1 MMRMQA
7 VDLTLAVNY
16 VPACGCLLKVVGLMF
31 FLAAIP
37 SGEEV
42 QSGYM
47 LLAAG
52 LYVDRLVVRNLI
64 FDANAVLLAVFF
76 ANVHAVIRANT
87 ATAQP
92 HVMLV
97 WGWHLAWAG
106 VCVLLLADP
115 PQLRHIL
122 EKRDPKLPPVLLM
135 LLTVVVSS
143 HFQCDLEPSPI
154 RACRALAFTLLAFAW
169 IYMVGIHSHQGIEY
183 LKETSCQF
191 VARLAPL
198 LYSPT
203 WLAAV
208 FGPAV
213 VWALAMQHV
222 RRASSSS
229 SSPSGPHQ
237 YQYATLPV
245 SSLESSG
252 SGGQAVMIIAEPPA
266 VACSLEEG
274 LLQSGTT
281 TTTTMIQSNHES
293 ELEVLFRQA
302 KQAKQ
307 QRPVAL
313 S

>member
-1 MMRMQA
+1 MQA

-64 FDANAVLLAVFF
+64 FDANAV
-76 ANVHAVIRANT
+76 
-87 ATAQP
+87 
-92 HVMLV
+92 
-97 WGWHLAWAG
+97 
-106 VCVLLLADP
+106 LLADP

-252 SGGQAVMIIAEPPA
+252 GGGQAVVIIAEPPA
-266 VACSLEEG
+266 VAGSLEEG
-274 LLQSGTT
+274 LLQSSTAN
-281 TTTTMIQSNHES
+281 TTTMIQSNHES

>member
-1 MMRMQA
+1 MQA

-16 VPACGCLLKVVGLMF
+16 VPACACLCKVVALML

-37 SGEEV
+37 VGEEV
-42 QSGYM
+42 QSGYL

-52 LYVDRLVVRNLI
+52 LYIDRLIIRNLI
-64 FDANAVLLAVFF
+64 FDANAILLAVFF

-97 WGWHLAWAG
+97 WVWHMAWAG
-106 VCVLLLADP
+106 ACVLLIADP
-115 PQLRHIL
+115 PQLRHVL

-135 LLTVVVSS
+135 LMTVVVSS

-154 RACRALAFTLLAFAW
+154 RACRALAFTLLSFAW

-191 VARLAPL
+191 VARLAPV

-222 RRASSSS
+222 RRAASP
-229 SSPSGPHQ
+229 SPSGPH
-237 YQYATLPV
+237 YYAALPV
-245 SSLESSG
+245 PSLDSSIGGSSSQIG
-252 SGGQAVMIIAEPPA
+252 QVTELQAVA
-266 VACSLEEG
+266 SGLEEG
-274 LLQSGTT
+274 LISQSTT
-281 TTTTMIQSNHES
+281 NTQSNES
-293 ELEVLFRQA
+293 ELEELFRQA

-307 QRPVAL
+307 QRPIL
-313 S
+313 T